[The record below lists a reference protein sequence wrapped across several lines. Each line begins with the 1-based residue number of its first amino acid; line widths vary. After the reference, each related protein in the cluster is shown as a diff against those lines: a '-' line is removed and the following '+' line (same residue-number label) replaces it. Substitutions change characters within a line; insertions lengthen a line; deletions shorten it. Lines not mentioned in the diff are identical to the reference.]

1 MPAPQPPTS
10 DSPTLPSSPPGQAL
24 AGTREWFGLA
34 VLSLPVLL
42 VSMDMTVLHLA
53 VPASTTDLQPTS
65 SELLWIVDVY
75 PFMVAGL
82 LITMG
87 GVGDRIGRRPLLLI
101 GAAAF
106 AAASVAAA
114 FAPSATA
121 LIAARA
127 ALGIAGATL
136 APSTLALIRTM
147 FCDPRQRSIATSVW
161 VLSFLA
167 GGPIGPIIGGV
178 FLQTWWWGGVF
189 LLGVPV
195 MLVLLTAG
203 PFLLPEY
210 RNPGAGRIDL
220 ISASLS
226 LASILGVVY
235 LLKEVAGHGPSL
247 PPVAVGGAGV
257 LLGIVFIRRQR
268 RLPDP
273 LLDLRLLREPGFG
286 VALTVLTIGSLVL
299 AGSGFL
305 TAQYLQL
312 VLGLSPLYAGL
323 WTLPPLAAGVVAI
336 AASQS
341 IGQRLAPRLRTGLGL
356 AVAAAGLL
364 LLTRTSTEGV
374 EVAVVSLALLF
385 AGFMPV
391 LAAGVDVVTGVA
403 PPDRAGAAAALSE
416 TAQEL
421 GGALGIAVLGSTA
434 TAVYRHQLRPL
445 LADLPATAA
454 EAADTLAVA
463 LQPNQP
469 LPPPVVEVALT
480 AFTTGLHAAAA
491 VAAALVA
498 LSAVAVVTSNKAA
511 PESGQDSS
519 VPARRACRTRPG
531 SSGCR
536 PPTGRTCG
544 WNRPSGARSS

>member
-1 MPAPQPPTS
+1 MTAQQPQAS
-10 DSPTLPSSPPGQAL
+10 ASPTPTTSPPGPAV
-24 AGTREWFGLA
+24 AGSREWLGLA
-34 VLSLPVLL
+34 VLTLPVLL

-53 VPASTTDLQPTS
+53 VPAITTDLQPTS
-65 SELLWIVDVY
+65 TGLLWIVDVY
-75 PFMVAGL
+75 AFMVAGL

-87 GVGDRIGRRPLLLI
+87 AVGDRIGRRRLLLI

-114 FAPSATA
+114 FAPTATA

-147 FCDPRQRSIATSVW
+147 FSDPRQRSVATSVW

-167 GGPIGPIIGGV
+167 GGAVGPILGGV
-178 FLQTWWWGGVF
+178 FLQTWWWGAVF
-189 LLGVPV
+189 LLGVPM
-195 MLVLLTAG
+195 MLVLLAVG
-203 PFLLPEY
+203 PVLLPEY
-210 RNPGAGRIDL
+210 RNPAAGRIDL
-220 ISASLS
+220 ISAGLS

-235 LLKEVAGHGPSL
+235 LLKQVAGHGLSL

-257 LLGIVFIRRQR
+257 LLGVVFVRRQR
-268 RLPDP
+268 RLTDP
-273 LLDLRLLREPGFG
+273 LVDLRLLREPGFA
-286 VALTVLTIGSLVL
+286 VALTVLTIGSVVL

-312 VLGLSPLYAGL
+312 VLGLSPLAAGL
-323 WTLPPLAAGVVAI
+323 WTLPPLAAGVAAI

-341 IGQRLAPRLRTGLGL
+341 IGRQLAPGLRTGLGL

-364 LLTRTSTEGV
+364 MLTRTSTSG
-374 EVAVVSLALLF
+374 VAVVVTGLALLF
-385 AGFMPV
+385 AGLMPV
-391 LAAGVDVVTGVA
+391 LAAGVDVVTGAA

-421 GGALGIAVLGSTA
+421 GGALGIAGLGSTA
-434 TAVYRHQLRPL
+434 TAVYRHQLQPL
-445 LADLPATAA
+445 LADLPASTAA
-454 EAADTLAVA
+454 AADTLAGA

-469 LPPPVVEVALT
+469 LPPQVAEVAVT

-491 VAAALVA
+491 VAAGLVV
-498 LSAVAVVTSNKAA
+498 LCAVAAVTRKRAPAA
-511 PESGQDSS
+511 S
-519 VPARRACRTRPG
+519 RRT
-531 SSGCR
+531 
-536 PPTGRTCG
+536 
-544 WNRPSGARSS
+544 